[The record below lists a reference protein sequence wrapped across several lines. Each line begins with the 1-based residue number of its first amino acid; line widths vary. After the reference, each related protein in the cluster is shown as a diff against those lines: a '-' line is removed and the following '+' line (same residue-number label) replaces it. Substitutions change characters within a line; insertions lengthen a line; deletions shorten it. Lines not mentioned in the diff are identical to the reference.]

1 MKADRRIEV
10 TLHITQG
17 DALLCLAVLVAI
29 NSIVLLWLA
38 VTTKRFR
45 MRVHGPRL
53 DLTNPYV
60 RRDIA
65 EGGPLSG
72 TGVVPSGSNVLP
84 MSSRQGRRKKPT
96 LSKPTVVEDKEPEPV
111 S

>member
-1 MKADRRIEV
+1 MQ
-10 TLHITQG
+10 LNITEG
-17 DALLCLAVLVAI
+17 DALVALAAVTAV
-29 NSIVLLWLA
+29 NSTVLLWLSI
-38 VTTKRFR
+38 TTKRFR

-53 DLTNPYV
+53 DLSNPYV

-84 MSSRQGRRKKPT
+84 LSGRQGRRKKPT
-96 LSKPTVVEDKEPEPV
+96 LSKPTVVQDKEPEPV